1 MGLLDPHGP
10 TSLTP
15 RAGRTEAP
23 ALLKPSL
30 GLGAI
35 GFRLVLPCLGLGTI
49 EYYWIQSWIPLI
61 LRRSFLRQI
70 QKLYYN
76 WRNVETH
83 QNSAVWFGTFRHIS
97 AHPSWWRGLRDEFAP
112 LSGLGLAEVFPV
124 LNALSWA
131 AIIQNASNHLDRC
144 GEVMGIGDHHGHF
157 EWVYYQFENVWK
169 NNLSYFDLR

>member
-49 EYYWIQSWIPLI
+49 EYHWFYAEVFCVPKS
-61 LRRSFLRQI
+61 
-70 QKLYYN
+70 KNYNYYN
-76 WRNVETH
+76 WRNMETH
-83 QNSAVWFGTFRHIS
+83 QNSAVCFGTFRHMFP
-97 AHPSWWRGLRDEFAP
+97 PSKLVKRAARWICASVRPWTCWSLPGAQCAELSRNYPKCIQSLRSMWGSDGNWGSSWSFWMSL
-112 LSGLGLAEVFPV
+112 LS
-124 LNALSWA
+124 
-131 AIIQNASNHLDRC
+131 
-144 GEVMGIGDHHGHF
+144 
-157 EWVYYQFENVWK
+157 VWK
-169 NNLSYFDLR
+169 CLKK